1 MMGNKRA
8 ILVLLCALSLP
19 APATADGAG
28 DMFGFMFR
36 MMLTMMNIM
45 ANSSNNTNSWYSPLN
60 YSSGLGV
67 GSWPLASAGYGIA
80 GWPGTGSWPGGGF
93 GATPWTLP
101 MAGNPWAS
109 LSGINPFAA
118 SGYGLPFNR
127 PWPGIPGG
135 WNAYRG
141 GSLLEGTWYGTS
153 GEILQIRG
161 RRFVLRNATTSLE
174 GVLDIDDNM
183 VKMYSPRTGVVNVYQ
198 FMRNETELV
207 LQDPGGQRLLFYR
220 RPVMAGLPIRV
231 F

>member
-67 GSWPLASAGYGIA
+67 GSWPLASAGYGIG
-80 GWPGTGSWPGGGF
+80 GWPVGGWPGGGF

-109 LSGINPFAA
+109 PSGINPFAA

-127 PWPGIPGG
+127 TWPGIPGG